1 VFAILNVSIYPSV
14 FGVIALEVSLD
25 SDTCFTGMKVF
36 PFTSIGFRFTLA
48 TGSKFYPLIL
58 MIGGVVLTGAPS

>member
-1 VFAILNVSIYPSV
+1 
-14 FGVIALEVSLD
+14 VSLD

-36 PFTSIGFRFTLA
+36 PFTSIGFKFTLA

-58 MIGGVVLTGAPS
+58 MIGGVVLTGTPS